1 MSKQQST
8 SSTPPPTAL
17 PCFSTTAGAGVG
29 ADNNCWYPFN
39 FFTSLT
45 ALQNTTTD
53 PQPSLAAAPAQHPAG
68 FTYPAVSTAAS
79 AVASLKMPFDCEI
92 CGRILSGS
100 GHLKTHLRT
109 HTGEKPFK
117 CEVCGK
123 CFANSGAWKT
133 HAKTHTGEKPF
144 KCDTCGRKFANSG
157 AQKTHSRTHT
167 GEKPY
172 TCDICD
178 KRFANSGAWKTHLK
192 IHIGDRP
199 YKCET
204 CGKDFSNPGARRI
217 HIKSHAGDKFFK
229 CLTCGNNFA
238 NNGALKVH
246 MLSHVKPDLS
256 VMGAG
261 VPPHSISN
269 NNNCNTCDKTFP
281 AVSPPPQIPSP
292 HKAPQNPIQQQP
304 PSSDILDGAFTITS
318 PPPTS
323 LPNLSKTA
331 LSIPTSVGFGN
342 SDKTFSMYPSPI
354 NHLKPP
360 GLPQHPSV
368 QHREVCGKSITGES
382 IPNPHIVPPQNHQPP
397 PPQIQPYGFDCH
409 NKGLPPLRP
418 FPVPKMNIMDRPLGE
433 ALDIFH
439 RLAPTQ
445 RIVNDLSSP
454 ISITDHELYSHLWEQ
469 GQLSSEHQMLPSE
482 MDVYQLRENLITQA
496 KESLSMPS

>member
-1 MSKQQST
+1 MSKQQSIT
-8 SSTPPPTAL
+8 STPSLPTAL
-17 PCFSTTAGAGVG
+17 QCFSPSSDAGAGTV
-29 ADNNCWYPFN
+29 AENNSWYPFN

-45 ALQNTTTD
+45 ALQGTTTE
-53 PQPSLAAAPAQHPAG
+53 PQPSLAAAPAPAQPSVG
-68 FTYPAVSTAAS
+68 FPYPAVTTAAS
-79 AVASLKMPFDCEI
+79 AATATLKMPFDCEI

-144 KCDTCGRKFANSG
+144 KCETCGRKFANSG

-172 TCDICD
+172 TCDICE

-229 CLTCGNNFA
+229 CLTCGNNFD

-261 VPPHSISN
+261 NTTLP
-269 NNNCNTCDKTFP
+269 NNCDKAFP
-281 AVSPPPQIPSP
+281 AASPPPQIPSP
-292 HKAPQNPIQQQP
+292 HKPLQNPIQQLA

-323 LPNLSKTA
+323 LPSLSKSA

-354 NHLKPP
+354 NHLKSPVF
-360 GLPQHPSV
+360 PQH
-368 QHREVCGKSITGES
+368 RDMCDKSITIES
-382 IPNPHIVPPQNHQPP
+382 IPNHHIAPASNHQPP
-397 PPQIQPYGFDCH
+397 IPPQIQPYGFDCH

-433 ALDIFH
+433 ALDFFH
-439 RLAPTQ
+439 RIAPTQ

-469 GQLSSEHQMLPSE
+469 GQLSSEHQILPSE
-482 MDVYQLRENLITQA
+482 MDVYQLRENLITQT